1 MRPRTDRP
9 LLRAR
14 GLARSLGGRTV
25 LHDIDL
31 DVHAGE
37 HLAVVGASGS
47 GKSTLLHT
55 LSGLE
60 APSAGTLRWAGED
73 LGALGEAQRARHRLL
88 EIGVVF
94 QQFHLLRTLTLFDNV
109 VMPGLLARA
118 RPRREVLARGR
129 ELMAALGVDALAE
142 RGVGEASGGQLQ
154 RVAIARALINRPRL
168 VVADEPTGA
177 LDTTASEGVID
188 ALAEVAADGTALLV
202 VTHDPAIAARAS
214 RIITMCDGRI
224 TGLEDVAVPDATSR
238 APIA

>member
-129 ELMAALGVDALAE
+129 ALLAARGVDPQA
-142 RGVGEASGGQLQ
+142 
-154 RVAIARALINRPRL
+154 
-168 VVADEPTGA
+168 
-177 LDTTASEGVID
+177 
-188 ALAEVAADGTALLV
+188 
-202 VTHDPAIAARAS
+202 
-214 RIITMCDGRI
+214 
-224 TGLEDVAVPDATSR
+224 
-238 APIA
+238 